1 MPVTHRIQRQKK
13 SKVTKQQ
20 RKVNKKCK
28 SCKNKGGYNQPYA
41 VQFHPQHAQHAQNQQ
56 QYNLFATQLQQHPF
70 MFDPKQAHG
79 VVGMPHA
86 AQLQQHQF
94 MFDPKQAHG
103 VVGMPHVTQ
112 LQQHQFMY
120 QNAMLSPYPNNSHYN
135 LYEIPLPLQ
144 QPLPENETEHQIDPN
159 VQIPSANKKYEDLMS
174 IQKQF
179 VELIKPMIIRETI
192 TTNEYTTLSAV
203 KTIFKGNKEVNLKKT
218 QIKEN
223 VSTNIV
229 SELFKKIQQ
238 CEIKRKGNYTNK
250 TVGNTILR
258 VFEYDNSPQVRN
270 DLRNSVFQLRKFEK
284 SLGEIIDVF
293 DQQISPNSLK
303 LWYSKREQYEI
314 TAYERLKYGFR
325 NLLGLNNNRPIKPML
340 FKNFKLLNITIQ
352 NAINLLNKAGAI
364 IKTHVEENVKRETA
378 QKKTPLSSYLLLKQ
392 GREFNRIVKT
402 SHYTI
407 LYFCYEVYS
416 DIALK
421 IIMNE
426 EYTSPSQKHYQEPNL
441 NKLPTMQQDNRNNY
455 HHNPTHSDY
464 SGTSPTANN
473 DTSIPYDT
481 NFPMGQSNGLH
492 DIYYIPNNQ
501 QPHGNNTSE
510 QAGVLSVLGDQE
522 TKTYG
527 GRRKPVRKNNKKP
540 DIKKSKPRRNNKV
553 RIN

>member
-1 MPVTHRIQRQKK
+1 
-13 SKVTKQQ
+13 
-20 RKVNKKCK
+20 
-28 SCKNKGGYNQPYA
+28 
-41 VQFHPQHAQHAQNQQ
+41 
-56 QYNLFATQLQQHPF
+56 
-70 MFDPKQAHG
+70 
-79 VVGMPHA
+79 
-86 AQLQQHQF
+86 
-94 MFDPKQAHG
+94 
-103 VVGMPHVTQ
+103 
-112 LQQHQFMY
+112 
-120 QNAMLSPYPNNSHYN
+120 
-135 LYEIPLPLQ
+135 LQ

-159 VQIPSANKKYEDLMS
+159 VQIPNTNVDKKYQYLVS

-179 VELIKPMIIRETI
+179 VELIKPMIIRDTI
-192 TTNEYTTLSAV
+192 SNEHTISSTFNALRNGSAV
-203 KTIFKGNKEVNLKKT
+203 YLQKNKG
-218 QIKEN
+218 I
-223 VSTNIV
+223 VSTNKV

-238 CEIKRKGNYTNK
+238 CEIKRHGYK
-250 TVGNTILR
+250 TYKQVGNGR
-258 VFEYDNSPQVRN
+258 SKVFEYDNSPHVRN
-270 DLRNSVFQLRKFEK
+270 DLRNSVFELRKFEK

-314 TAYERLKYGFR
+314 TAYERFKYGLR

-364 IKTHVEENVKRETA
+364 IKTHVEENVKRETE
-378 QKKTPLSSYLLLKQ
+378 QKTTPSSSYLLLKQ

-426 EYTSPSQKHYQEPNL
+426 QYTSPSQKQYQEPDL
-441 NKLPTMQQDNRNNY
+441 NKLPNY
-455 HHNPTHSDY
+455 HHNPTRSHY

-481 NFPMGQSNGLH
+481 NFPMGQSNGLLNVF
-492 DIYYIPNNQ
+492 YQNNY
-501 QPHGNNTSE
+501 QPYSNTGS
-510 QAGVLSVLGDQE
+510 AGFFSVSNHPE
-522 TKTYG
+522 TKTDG